1 MGGMNIIIPIVT
13 FLIGGGITWLT
24 LRVLLKSRLE
34 SIIKEAE
41 QEAEVIKKNKLLE
54 VKEKFLHLKA
64 DLEKQVA
71 QRNAKI
77 QSIESKLKQRELNMN
92 QRQEELQRKNSEVE
106 ATRENLTAQLDLIE
120 KKKQDLDKLHQKEV
134 EHLETLSGLS
144 AEEAKERLIESLK
157 DEAKT
162 EAASYINE
170 IIEEANTQA
179 NHTIDDA
186 NAQASIMVSEQE
198 VVRLA
203 NNMAADIKRHAEEDA
218 RDTRYW
224 AEGVADKT
232 LEQLQNQLHIVIDM
246 ASHLLDQT
254 QECRNLLTGVA
265 QADEPAEYQDDRDV
279 Q

>member
-1 MGGMNIIIPIVT
+1 MPGTEIEAFIEELED
-13 FLIGGGITWLT
+13 LINNAKSPLSGGGSKKIIEADTAYAILDDIKRSLPEEFQKARRI
-24 LRVLLKSRLE
+24 LR
-34 SIIKEAE
+34 
-41 QEAEVIKKNKLLE
+41 
-54 VKEKFLHLKA
+54 
-64 DLEKQVA
+64 
-71 QRNAKI
+71 
-77 QSIESKLKQRELNMN
+77 
-92 QRQEELQRKNSEVE
+92 
-106 ATRENLTAQLDLIE
+106 
-120 KKKQDLDKLHQKEV
+120 
-134 EHLETLSGLS
+134 
-144 AEEAKERLIESLK
+144 ER
-157 DEAKT
+157 D
-162 EAASYINE
+162 E

-265 QADEPAEYQDDRDV
+265 QADEPAEYQDGQAFHRERPAESRRHDFGAGHY
-279 Q
+279 

>member
-1 MGGMNIIIPIVT
+1 MPGTEIEAFIEELED
-13 FLIGGGITWLT
+13 LINNAKSPLSGGGSKKIIEADTAYAILDDIKRSLPEEFQKARRI
-24 LRVLLKSRLE
+24 LR
-34 SIIKEAE
+34 
-41 QEAEVIKKNKLLE
+41 
-54 VKEKFLHLKA
+54 
-64 DLEKQVA
+64 
-71 QRNAKI
+71 
-77 QSIESKLKQRELNMN
+77 
-92 QRQEELQRKNSEVE
+92 
-106 ATRENLTAQLDLIE
+106 
-120 KKKQDLDKLHQKEV
+120 
-134 EHLETLSGLS
+134 
-144 AEEAKERLIESLK
+144 ER
-157 DEAKT
+157 D
-162 EAASYINE
+162 E

-254 QECRNLLTGVA
+254 QECRNQLTGVA

>member
-1 MGGMNIIIPIVT
+1 
-13 FLIGGGITWLT
+13 
-24 LRVLLKSRLE
+24 
-34 SIIKEAE
+34 
-41 QEAEVIKKNKLLE
+41 
-54 VKEKFLHLKA
+54 
-64 DLEKQVA
+64 
-71 QRNAKI
+71 
-77 QSIESKLKQRELNMN
+77 
-92 QRQEELQRKNSEVE
+92 
-106 ATRENLTAQLDLIE
+106 
-120 KKKQDLDKLHQKEV
+120 
-134 EHLETLSGLS
+134 
-144 AEEAKERLIESLK
+144 
-157 DEAKT
+157 
-162 EAASYINE
+162 
-170 IIEEANTQA
+170 
-179 NHTIDDA
+179 
-186 NAQASIMVSEQE
+186 MVSEQE

>member
-1 MGGMNIIIPIVT
+1 MPGTEIEAFIEELED
-13 FLIGGGITWLT
+13 LINNAKSPLSGGGSKKIIEADTAYAILDDIKRSLPEEFQKARRI
-24 LRVLLKSRLE
+24 LR
-34 SIIKEAE
+34 
-41 QEAEVIKKNKLLE
+41 
-54 VKEKFLHLKA
+54 
-64 DLEKQVA
+64 
-71 QRNAKI
+71 
-77 QSIESKLKQRELNMN
+77 
-92 QRQEELQRKNSEVE
+92 
-106 ATRENLTAQLDLIE
+106 
-120 KKKQDLDKLHQKEV
+120 
-134 EHLETLSGLS
+134 
-144 AEEAKERLIESLK
+144 ER
-157 DEAKT
+157 D
-162 EAASYINE
+162 E

-265 QADEPAEYQDDRDV
+265 QADEPADFPSRAAWRV
-279 Q
+279 PATRFRCRTLLMSTPSPSVGATSR